1 MGAVESPRTQRLW
14 FALFVAGLSAGLAL
28 RFYLA
33 HFAQMPGHGDSAF
46 YYTVAKNIA
55 SGRGPV
61 VDYIVYFFSGLLPL
75 PHYAGDF
82 WNPSASYL
90 IAIPMFLLGKN
101 ISAALVAPILFGIL
115 PAVAA
120 YLAGLKYSASST
132 IGALAGVLTFFSPFQ
147 IWFSVTTEAI
157 IFAGAF
163 GSLALYFMMRG
174 SESPPHLLW
183 AALFGGLANLIRQ
196 DAIFLLIVL
205 QGCILLSRSARRQKL
220 LLMVAATVIHALV
233 LSPLL
238 IKNFTELHAP
248 FPPGPARIA
257 FLTTYEDF
265 HSFGKE
271 ITWKTLRA
279 TFGIRGIFAR
289 RLHTAGENLGQLEYF
304 IDPVLVTLLLLALAD
319 ALLFSRKTRPLSL
332 LLPAAAFATSEYLF
346 YSAVVNFSGPGSLI
360 KSLGSLMPFICLLI
374 VDFFGKYLSAKP
386 LLLGVVA
393 LLVAYSGFQGFMK
406 NYSSTMYYNGV
417 YEQYKTLKSIVS
429 KDAEHR
435 GMNMA
440 EIVIMA
446 RDVWDV
452 HEATEFKTV
461 MVPNNDIAT
470 IVAVARHYHARYL
483 LLPARRP
490 QLEKIYNGLTPDARF
505 QYVASVPNSEMK
517 IFWIDFE
524 EQGNCQP

>member
-1 MGAVESPRTQRLW
+1 MGVVESPRVQRLW
-14 FALFVAGLSAGLAL
+14 FALFVAGLIAWLAV

-33 HFAQMPGHGDSAF
+33 CFAQMPGHGDSAF

-90 IAIPMFLLGKN
+90 IAIPMFLFGKN
-101 ISAALVAPILFGIL
+101 ISAALIAPILFGIL

-120 YLAGLKYSASST
+120 YLAGLKYSASSAV
-132 IGALAGVLTFFSPFQ
+132 GALAGVLTFFSPFQ

-163 GSLALYFMMRG
+163 GSLALYFIMRG
-174 SESPPHLLW
+174 YEARRYLLW

-196 DAIFLLIVL
+196 DAIFLFLVL
-205 QGCILLSRSARRQKL
+205 QGCILLRKDAWRQKWI
-220 LLMVAATVIHALV
+220 LMVATSGIHILI

-238 IKNFTELHAP
+238 IKNFMELHVP
-248 FPPGPARIA
+248 FPAGPAKIA

-271 ITWKTLRA
+271 INWKTLRA
-279 TFGIRGIFAR
+279 TFGIRGILSR

-304 IDPVLVTLLLLALAD
+304 IDPVLVTLLLLALAE
-319 ALLFSRKTRPLSL
+319 ALFFSRKTRRLSL
-332 LLPAAAFATSEYLF
+332 LLPAAAFAVSEYLF
-346 YSAVVNFSGPGSLI
+346 YSAVVNLSGPGSLI
-360 KSLGSLMPFICLLI
+360 KSLGTLMPFICLLI
-374 VDFFGKYLSAKP
+374 VDFFGKYLNARP

-393 LLVAYSGFQGFMK
+393 LLAAYSGFQGFMR
-406 NYSSTMYYNGV
+406 NYSSTLYYNGV

-429 KDAEHR
+429 RDAEQR
-435 GMNMA
+435 GMSMA
-440 EIVIMA
+440 EIVVMA

-452 HEATEFKTV
+452 HEATGFKTV
-461 MVPNNDIAT
+461 MVPNNDLAT

-505 QYVASVPNSEMK
+505 QYLASVPDSEMK

-524 EQGNCQP
+524 EQSH